1 LLVFLGYVPAGH
13 ANDWLETEFPFAVY
27 DPLRLPKKQWVHL
40 SVQAGEY
47 RTAVE
52 HDGDSS
58 VARSMALVPNILV
71 TTPELRVQPY
81 IGAGVGLSL
90 TDMTAGAEHVP
101 LQLEQNLVLQVGGGI
116 AYHLGTNLS
125 LISSARFAYFK
136 TLDLLSHIAPAQL
149 QLNLDRLDFSTYTVE
164 FGLRLLY

>member
-1 LLVFLGYVPAGH
+1 MFLGRVSAGQAH
-13 ANDWLETEFPFAVY
+13 DWLEIDFPFAAH
-27 DPLRLPKKQWVHL
+27 DPLRLPKKQWVQL

-47 RTAVE
+47 RTAIE

-58 VARSMALVPNILV
+58 VVRSMALLPSILV
-71 TTPELRVQPY
+71 TTPEQQVQPY

-101 LQLEQNLVLQVGGGI
+101 LQLEQNLVLQVGGGV

-125 LISSARFAYFK
+125 LISNARFAYFK
-136 TLDLLSHIAPAQL
+136 TLDLLSPIVPAQL
-149 QLNLDRLDFSTYTVE
+149 HLNLDRLDFSTYTVE